1 VESIK
6 ETRHLL
12 KIAEEV
18 TNVYSW
24 VATARIV
31 IGQLQ
36 HRRKNRPQH
45 PDIVYREAILDLA
58 LTVLETEERLEAIRS
73 SDWLP

>member
-1 VESIK
+1 MESVK

-12 KIAEEV
+12 RIAEEV
-18 TNVYSW
+18 TDAYSW

-36 HRRKNRPQH
+36 C
-45 PDIVYREAILDLA
+45 
-58 LTVLETEERLEAIRS
+58 
-73 SDWLP
+73 